1 MSKTINPY
9 RLFVGAFIP
18 NWLMRCQDITHGAK
32 MAYARLCQYADK
44 ETGEAWPSQD
54 VWADEI
60 GVSVRQ
66 LRRYVEELEGY
77 KLIQTVRRG
86 LSESNVYRFLEHP
99 LMSGQ
104 ERTDMSSPDGTHM
117 SGQERTRM
125 SDPLL
130 IESREKNHR
139 RESCNGDGHSFIE
152 DTTSRVIAYLN
163 QTAGRRFDPTG
174 GNCKHLRARV
184 REAGP
189 RGAEVFEANARRV
202 IDLKVN
208 EWGSD
213 AKMSKFL
220 RPETLFNSEKW
231 PTYLEESSRSSNGR
245 YLMTPADIEREAA
258 NLR

>member
-1 MSKTINPY
+1 
-9 RLFVGAFIP
+9 
-18 NWLMRCQDITHGAK
+18 
-32 MAYARLCQYADK
+32 
-44 ETGEAWPSQD
+44 
-54 VWADEI
+54 
-60 GVSVRQ
+60 
-66 LRRYVEELEGY
+66 
-77 KLIQTVRRG
+77 
-86 LSESNVYRFLEHP
+86 
-99 LMSGQ
+99 
-104 ERTDMSSPDGTHM
+104 
-117 SGQERTRM
+117 
-125 SDPLL
+125 
-130 IESREKNHR
+130 
-139 RESCNGDGHSFIE
+139 
-152 DTTSRVIAYLN
+152 
-163 QTAGRRFDPTG
+163 
-174 GNCKHLRARV
+174 V